1 MITRKQLLI
10 MTSKNNY
17 IDMVQR
23 YDGVYSPYWES
34 DFEYFVKKLISKFRN
49 LFKRQ
54 YNYIVTIN
62 QQYYERVY

>member
-10 MTSKNNY
+10 MTSKNSY

-34 DFEYFVKKLISKFRN
+34 DFEYFVKKMISRFRN
-49 LFKRQ
+49 MFKQ
-54 YNYIVTIN
+54 
-62 QQYYERVY
+62 

>member
-34 DFEYFVKKLISKFRN
+34 DFEYFVNKMLSKFCN
-49 LFKRQ
+49 IFKR
-54 YNYIVTIN
+54 
-62 QQYYERVY
+62 